1 MSDHPSASPTA
12 TSTDTALALVAPPPV
27 VALAAPEAQS
37 AVKLA
42 PAVVAKL
49 DNLVA
54 TYLEGLWSL
63 DPQSSAFGAKING
76 LTKLGQEDIRSSA
89 QVSSRLL
96 DRPLAAMTAGGL
108 SANSAVVRSLLD
120 LRRQVEAL
128 DPGRAGD
135 LFSSGRRFGLLPRR
149 NNLARYFARY
159 ERVQGHL
166 NAIIDALYRSQDALA
181 RDNAALDQ
189 EKANLW
195 VAMDH
200 LHQYIY
206 LGQQFDAALSARI
219 AQVEATDPSRAQVL
233 KEDAL
238 FAVRRKVQDLLTQL
252 AVSVQGYLALELIR
266 RNNAELIKGVDR
278 ATTTTVS
285 ALRTAVIVAQ
295 ALSSQKLVL
304 NQISALNAA
313 SSNLIE
319 SSSARLRRQSGE
331 VNEQAASATIDLARL
346 QAAFEAIY
354 ATMDEIDTFKG
365 KALDNLSQTVGALNT
380 QLEAAKVHRDRA
392 SSDS

>member
-1 MSDHPSASPTA
+1 MSDHLSAVSASA
-12 TSTDTALALVAPPPV
+12 NTDTALTLVAPAPV
-27 VALAAPEAQS
+27 VALAAPEAQN

-49 DNLVA
+49 DDLAA

-76 LTKLGQEDIRSSA
+76 LTKLGAEDIRSSA

-108 SANSAVVRSLLD
+108 SANSAVVRLLLD

-159 ERVQGHL
+159 QSAQGHL

-181 RDNAALDQ
+181 RDNASLEQ

-200 LHQYIY
+200 LRQYVY
-206 LGQQFDAALSARI
+206 LGQQFDAALSTRI
-219 AQVEATDPSRAQVL
+219 AQIEISDPSRAAAL

-238 FAVRRKVQDLLTQL
+238 FAVRQKVQDLLTQL
-252 AVSVQGYLALELIR
+252 AVSVQGYLALDVIA
-266 RNNAELIKGVDR
+266 RNNSELIKGVDR

-313 SSNLIE
+313 SANLIE
-319 SSSARLRRQSGE
+319 GSSALLCRQSGE
-331 VNEQAASATIDLARL
+331 ANEQASSATIDLARL

-380 QLEAAKVHRDRA
+380 QLEAAKVRLERA
-392 SSDS
+392 QLRS